1 MNVNSDHNPEGEDKK
16 FRVYNKAF
24 KFENA
29 PLAAPEDDSDEL
41 AEYAQVKD
49 EYGNDMVEQNM
60 YTFPH
65 DGTPNKSK
73 IRHRRDN
80 KGQSTDIVFMI
91 LHTIFLL
98 ITLYNTIYDYVNSSF
113 CLSLFIQQNTQKR
126 IANQVHPSERI
137 HEAMM
142 VITK

>member
-29 PLAAPEDDSDEL
+29 PLAAPEDDSDDL

-49 EYGNDMVEQNM
+49 EYGNDLVEQNM

-80 KGQSTDIVFMI
+80 KGQSTAIVFNAFTHKI
-91 LHTIFLL
+91 IKKKKIFCFSIIHVDTI
-98 ITLYNTIYDYVNSSF
+98 V
-113 CLSLFIQQNTQKR
+113 LFVLFFFSVECR
-126 IANQVHPSERI
+126 
-137 HEAMM
+137 
-142 VITK
+142 

>member
-1 MNVNSDHNPEGEDKK
+1 MNVSSDHNPEGEDKK
-16 FRVYNKAF
+16 FRVNNKAF

-29 PLAAPEDDSDEL
+29 PLAAPEDDSDDL

-80 KGQSTDIVFMI
+80 KGQSTDIVFTCSFTT
-91 LHTIFLL
+91 HNPKTKKQKKRKIFLSK
-98 ITLYNTIYDYVNSSF
+98 IQIKPEFV
-113 CLSLFIQQNTQKR
+113 FIF
-126 IANQVHPSERI
+126 VS
-137 HEAMM
+137 
-142 VITK
+142 

>member
-29 PLAAPEDDSDEL
+29 PLAAPEDDSDDL

-80 KGQSTDIVFMI
+80 KGQSTDIVFML
-91 LHTIFLL
+91 LHTILLL
-98 ITLYNTIYDYVNSSF
+98 IHDETI
-113 CLSLFIQQNTQKR
+113 
-126 IANQVHPSERI
+126 
-137 HEAMM
+137 
-142 VITK
+142 

>member
-29 PLAAPEDDSDEL
+29 PLAAPEDDSDDL

-80 KGQSTDIVFMI
+80 KGQSTDIVFM
-91 LHTIFLL
+91 LFTHKKFSFFSYSNCSCYTHKRLL
-98 ITLYNTIYDYVNSSF
+98 SM
-113 CLSLFIQQNTQKR
+113 
-126 IANQVHPSERI
+126 IASV
-137 HEAMM
+137 
-142 VITK
+142 